1 MSFGH
6 YCFFYIAAASVALPL
21 FTFGRLSFTI
31 LLAPF
36 LRFAAP
42 CPGVFVRLL
51 CSSLLVQAL
60 LVPPFYIGF
69 SLFGR
74 FLRGS
79 LPSTSF
85 TLKSP
90 RTFRY
95 PASPAAPDL
104 TPLAPISL
112 SRHFYVF
119 ALFLAKVRKCKREF
133 LHFNRRNYSFHG
145 IFLSN
150 IFGSLAKK
158 LYFCIDCCRE
168 ITCLVKSSLVFVLV
182 NGSPVASE
190 TPINSYMSIVYV
202 FIRNMNYLSFP
213 FQPS

>member
-6 YCFFYIAAASVALPL
+6 YCFFYIATASVALPF
-21 FTFGRLSFTI
+21 FTFDRLSFTI

-42 CPGVFVRLL
+42 CPCVFVRLL
-51 CSSLLVQAL
+51 RSSLLVQAL
-60 LVPPFYIGF
+60 FV
-69 SLFGR
+69 SLFPSVSPCSDA
-74 FLRGS
+74 FCAALTFYSFYAQFSAHLS
-79 LPSTSF
+79 LPN
-85 TLKSP
+85 KSRCP
-90 RTFRY
+90 W
-95 PASPAAPDL
+95 PHSACANILVSP
-104 TPLAPISL
+104 
-112 SRHFYVF
+112 FYVF
-119 ALFLAKVRKCKREF
+119 VLFLAKERKCKREF
-133 LHFNRRNYSFHG
+133 LHFNRKNYSFHG

-202 FIRNMNYLSFP
+202 FIRNMNFLSFP

>member
-6 YCFFYIAAASVALPL
+6 YCFFYIAATSATLPL

-36 LRFAAP
+36 FAFFRSLPMCFLCGFCALRSLFKRFLFPFFHWFLLVRTLSA
-42 CPGVFVRLL
+42 RLL
-51 CSSLLVQAL
+51 
-60 LVPPFYIGF
+60 PP
-69 SLFGR
+69 
-74 FLRGS
+74 
-79 LPSTSF
+79 TSF
-85 TLKSP
+85 ALNSP
-90 RTFRY
+90 RTFLY

-119 ALFLAKVRKCKREF
+119 ALFLAKVRKRKREF

-202 FIRNMNYLSFP
+202 FIRNMNFLSFP

>member
-1 MSFGH
+1 M
-6 YCFFYIAAASVALPL
+6 CFCAAFAL
-21 FTFGRLSFTI
+21 S
-31 LLAPF
+31 
-36 LRFAAP
+36 AP
-42 CPGVFVRLL
+42 CSSAS
-51 CSSLLVQAL
+51 CS
-60 LVPPFYIGF
+60 PFSIGF

-79 LPSTSF
+79 LPPTSF
-85 TLKSP
+85 ALSSP

-95 PASPAAPDL
+95 PTSPAAPDL

-119 ALFLAKVRKCKREF
+119 ALFLAKERKRKREF

-202 FIRNMNYLSFP
+202 FIRNMIFLSFP

>member
-6 YCFFYIAAASVALPL
+6 YCFFYIAAASAALPF
-21 FTFGRLSFTI
+21 FTFDRLLFTI

-42 CPGVFVRLL
+42 CPCVFVRLL

-60 LVPPFYIGF
+60 LVSFF
-69 SLFGR
+69 HR
-74 FLRGS
+74 FLLVRTLS
-79 LPSTSF
+79 ARLLPSTSF
-85 TLKSP
+85 ALNSP
-90 RTFRY
+90 RTFRH
-95 PASPAAPDL
+95 PTSPAAPDL

-119 ALFLAKVRKCKREF
+119 ALFLAKERKRKREF

-202 FIRNMNYLSFP
+202 FIRNMIFLSFP

>member
-6 YCFFYIAAASVALPL
+6 YCFFYIAAASATLPL

-36 LRFAAP
+36 FALFRSLPICFCAAFALSAP
-42 CPGVFVRLL
+42 CSSASCFLFPSVSP
-51 CSSLLVQAL
+51 CSDAFCAALTFYSFYAQFPAHLSSPNKSRCPWPHSACANILV
-60 LVPPFYIGF
+60 
-69 SLFGR
+69 
-74 FLRGS
+74 
-79 LPSTSF
+79 
-85 TLKSP
+85 SP
-90 RTFRY
+90 
-95 PASPAAPDL
+95 
-104 TPLAPISL
+104 
-112 SRHFYVF
+112 FYVF
-119 ALFLAKVRKCKREF
+119 VLFLAKERKCKREF
-133 LHFNRRNYSFHG
+133 LHFNRKNYSFHG

-202 FIRNMNYLSFP
+202 FIRNMNFLFFP

>member
-1 MSFGH
+1 M
-6 YCFFYIAAASVALPL
+6 CFCAAFAL
-21 FTFGRLSFTI
+21 F
-31 LLAPF
+31 
-36 LRFAAP
+36 AP
-42 CPGVFVRLL
+42 CSSAS
-51 CSSLLVQAL
+51 CSSFLHRFLLVRTLSARL
-60 LVPPFYIGF
+60 
-69 SLFGR
+69 
-74 FLRGS
+74 

-85 TLKSP
+85 ALNSP

-119 ALFLAKVRKCKREF
+119 ALFLAKVRKCKRDF

-202 FIRNMNYLSFP
+202 FIRNLIFLSFP

>member
-42 CPGVFVRLL
+42 CPCVFVRLL

-60 LVPPFYIGF
+60 LV
-69 SLFGR
+69 SLF
-74 FLRGS
+74 
-79 LPSTSF
+79 PSVSPCPGAFCAALTFYFFYTQFSAR
-85 TLKSP
+85 LSSPNKSRCP
-90 RTFRY
+90 C
-95 PASPAAPDL
+95 PHSACA
-104 TPLAPISL
+104 ISL

-119 ALFLAKVRKCKREF
+119 ALFLAKERKCKREF
-133 LHFNRRNYSFHG
+133 LHFNRKNYSFHG

-202 FIRNMNYLSFP
+202 FIRNMIFLSFP
-213 FQPS
+213 FQTS

>member
-6 YCFFYIAAASVALPL
+6 YCFFYIAAASAALPF
-21 FTFGRLSFTI
+21 FTFDRLLFTI

-42 CPGVFVRLL
+42 CPCVFVRLL
-51 CSSLLVQAL
+51 RSPLLVQAL

-85 TLKSP
+85 TLNSP
-90 RTFRY
+90 CTFRY
-95 PASPAAPDL
+95 PTSPAAPAL

-112 SRHFYVF
+112 SRHFMS
-119 ALFLAKVRKCKREF
+119 LR
-133 LHFNRRNYSFHG
+133 SF
-145 IFLSN
+145 
-150 IFGSLAKK
+150 
-158 LYFCIDCCRE
+158 
-168 ITCLVKSSLVFVLV
+168 
-182 NGSPVASE
+182 
-190 TPINSYMSIVYV
+190 
-202 FIRNMNYLSFP
+202 
-213 FQPS
+213 

>member
-1 MSFGH
+1 MPQPLPRCLFLP
-6 YCFFYIAAASVALPL
+6 SVASRSQYFLRPFCVLPL
-21 FTFGRLSFTI
+21 
-31 LLAPF
+31 LAHVFLCGFCTLRSLFKRFLFPF
-36 LRFAAP
+36 FHRF
-42 CPGVFVRLL
+42 
-51 CSSLLVQAL
+51 LLVRTLSARL
-60 LVPPFYIGF
+60 
-69 SLFGR
+69 
-74 FLRGS
+74 

-85 TLKSP
+85 ALNSP
-90 RTFRY
+90 RTFRH
-95 PASPAAPDL
+95 PTSPAAPDL

-202 FIRNMNYLSFP
+202 FIRNMNFLSFP

>member
-1 MSFGH
+1 M
-6 YCFFYIAAASVALPL
+6 CFLCGFCALRSLFKRFLFLL
-21 FTFGRLSFTI
+21 FTSVSPCSDAFCAALTSYFFCAQFSAHLSS
-31 LLAPF
+31 PNKS
-36 LRFAAP
+36 R
-42 CPGVFVRLL
+42 CPWPHSA
-51 CSSLLVQAL
+51 CA
-60 LVPPFYIGF
+60 
-69 SLFGR
+69 
-74 FLRGS
+74 
-79 LPSTSF
+79 
-85 TLKSP
+85 
-90 RTFRY
+90 
-95 PASPAAPDL
+95 
-104 TPLAPISL
+104 ISL

-119 ALFLAKVRKCKREF
+119 ALFLAKERKRKREF
-133 LHFNRRNYSFHG
+133 LHFNRRNYSFHD

-202 FIRNMNYLSFP
+202 FIRNLIFLSFP